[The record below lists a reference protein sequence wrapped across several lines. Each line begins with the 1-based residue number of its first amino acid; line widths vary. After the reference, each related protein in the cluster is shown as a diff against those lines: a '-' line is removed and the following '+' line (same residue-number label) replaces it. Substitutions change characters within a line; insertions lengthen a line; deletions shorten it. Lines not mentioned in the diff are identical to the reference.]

1 MLTALGM
8 GLLTVIVIFVA
19 TVGCGLI
26 LFGVEDAEPSLIIAG
41 IITLV
46 TLFAFLYYMI
56 DLTSP

>member
-19 TVGCGLI
+19 TVGVGLV
-26 LFGVEDAEPSLIIAG
+26 LFGVEDAEPSQIIAG

-46 TLFAFLYYMI
+46 ILFAFLYYMI
-56 DLTSP
+56 DLTAS

>member
-19 TVGCGLI
+19 TVGGGLV
-26 LFGVEDAEPSLIIAG
+26 LFGVEDEEIGTIIAG

-46 TLFAFLYYMI
+46 ILFAFLYYLI
-56 DLTSP
+56 SLTST

>member
-19 TVGCGLI
+19 TVGGGLV
-26 LFGVEDAEPSLIIAG
+26 LFGVEDAEPSQIIAG

-56 DLTSP
+56 DLTAS

>member
-19 TVGCGLI
+19 TVGGVLV
-26 LFGVEDAEPSLIIAG
+26 LTGVEDAEPSQIIAG

-46 TLFAFLYYMI
+46 ILFAFLYYMI